1 MIGTIES
8 GEIVR
13 HIGSRGGFAVQE
25 TINLPDGRSFPKTY
39 TVWYEGETIPVGS
52 IVQVTGEITVKL
64 REYPAPSGMKTAAD
78 VNVNNPTVTVIGRA
92 VEAEPVAEIV
102 TPTVAPTVELP
113 F

>member
-8 GEIVR
+8 GEVIR

-39 TVWYEGETIPVGS
+39 TVWYEGTDTPNIGD
-52 IVQVTGEITVKL
+52 IVKVTGEVSVKQ
-64 REYPAPSGMKTAAD
+64 REYAAPSGMKTAID
-78 VNVNNPTVTVIGRA
+78 INLNNPTVLVMGKHTVTG
-92 VEAEPVAEIV
+92 ES
-102 TPTVAPTVELP
+102 AP

>member
-8 GEIVR
+8 GEVVR

-39 TVWYEGETIPVGS
+39 TVWYEGDAPNVGD
-52 IVQVTGEITVKL
+52 IVKVTGEVSVKQ
-64 REYPAPSGMKTAAD
+64 REYAAPSGMKTAID
-78 VNVNNPTVTVIGRA
+78 INLNNPTVLVMGKHTVTG
-92 VEAEPVAEIV
+92 ES
-102 TPTVAPTVELP
+102 AP